1 MGLVCCLAIF
11 GGGAM
16 IVWLVDC
23 MPDKK
28 CASEE
33 TGRSVTCSIDDA
45 SSRRLSLQH
54 PP

>member
-1 MGLVCCLAIF
+1 MGLVCVLAIF

-23 MPDKK
+23 MLDKK

-33 TGRSVTCSIDDA
+33 TGRRPKCYFLD
-45 SSRRLSLQH
+45 
-54 PP
+54 